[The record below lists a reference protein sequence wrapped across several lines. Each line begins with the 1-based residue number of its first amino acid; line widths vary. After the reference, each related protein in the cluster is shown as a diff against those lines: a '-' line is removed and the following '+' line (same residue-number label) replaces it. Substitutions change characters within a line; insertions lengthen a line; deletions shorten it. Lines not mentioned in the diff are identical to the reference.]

1 MEPSSD
7 NSMDQFAKAIGEIAA
22 WLLFVWAKAYLLSL
36 CVSWFVPV
44 QLAMWQ
50 WMVIVVTISAL
61 IWQNNGNN

>member
-7 NSMDQFAKAIGEIAA
+7 NGMDQLAKTIGEIAA
-22 WLLFVWAKAYLLSL
+22 WLLFVWAKACLLSL

-61 IWQNNGNN
+61 IWQNNENN